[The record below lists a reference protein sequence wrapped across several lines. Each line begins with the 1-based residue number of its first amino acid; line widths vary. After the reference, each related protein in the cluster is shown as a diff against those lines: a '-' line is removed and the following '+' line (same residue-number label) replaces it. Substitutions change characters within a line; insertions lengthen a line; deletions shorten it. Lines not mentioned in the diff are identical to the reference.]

1 MQLSNLGTGT
11 GKGDLS
17 QRERGRERGRDDR
30 QEIRT
35 RFVFYYP
42 ASEKYG
48 F

>member
-1 MQLSNLGTGT
+1 MQLSNLETRT
-11 GKGDLS
+11 AKGDLS
-17 QRERGRERGRDDR
+17 QRERERERGRDDR
-30 QEIRT
+30 KEIRT